1 MFFRKSADIAKAHPT
16 LANDVKQ
23 VDDLIYAIGNHPLR
37 LDHVSDNLS
46 IDENL
51 LRRILGLYAT
61 GGILRCESRRYCSRC
76 DVLIDEE
83 GDPQEC
89 DNCEARFPQVKPEQ
103 VEVFAPV
110 DPVIRIE
117 FNQEEDAGEVAPV
130 CIQFV
135 GGDRGGGQKNQLQI
149 PKEFGSIKSG
159 IKEAD
164 FSDRLELADPVH
176 AAKMEDLGKLYT
188 AKPRLIHFAGHGDD
202 RSLSFIQ
209 DQELL
214 AGTVSVTA
222 ERIAK
227 ILKAFPAPVSVV
239 VFNTCDSAAMAQHLA
254 AASAVDIAIGWEG
267 KVPDSVAIAFAEQFY
282 LHIGNGLSVG
292 PAFVLASECASPDG
306 AAYQGAIFNRSGV
319 DPKTYCLLGTQPL
332 GEHSS

>member
-1 MFFRKSADIAKAHPT
+1 VDIAKAHPT
-16 LANDVKQ
+16 LANEVKQ

-37 LDHVSDNLS
+37 PDHVSDNLS
-46 IDENL
+46 IDETL
-51 LRRILGLYAT
+51 LRRLLSLYAT
-61 GGILRCESRRYCSRC
+61 SGILRSESRRYCSRC
-76 DVLIDEE
+76 DTLIDED

-89 DNCEARFPQVKPEQ
+89 DNCEARFPQAKPEL

-110 DPVIRIE
+110 NPVIRFE
-117 FNQEEDAGEVAPV
+117 FDQEEDAGDVAPV

-149 PKEFGSIKSG
+149 PKEYSSIKSG
-159 IKEAD
+159 IKE
-164 FSDRLELADPVH
+164 SDYSERLELADPVH
-176 AAKMEDLGKLYT
+176 AAGMDDLGKLYT
-188 AKPRLIHFAGHGDD
+188 ANPRLIHFAGHGDD

-214 AGTVSVTA
+214 AGTVRVTA

-227 ILKAFPAPVSVV
+227 ILQAFPVSVSVV

-267 KVPDSVAIAFAEQFY
+267 KVPDSVAISFAEQFY

-292 PAFVLASECASPDG
+292 PAFVLASECATPEG
-306 AAYQGAIFNRSGV
+306 APYQGALFSSSGV
-319 DPKTYCLLGTQPL
+319 DPKSYCLLGTQPM
-332 GEHSS
+332 GEQSS